1 MLLPQRLLSTWS
13 SPGLKHTLKSLDH
26 LPSLFQPSSSIRLR
40 RGCSWSFITY
50 QTLKWVQ
57 LVILLPLSPSLLCLP
72 SKKPFSDQQHSGVD
86 CDPGSVAS
94 PGARRWQ
101 NKSKPCSDPLPA
113 PPIPSAWHT
122 RGRGHVSQVK
132 VQFLMSQYP
141 GMDTS
146 SRQNSKAAFKKLE
159 RFHRVNIWQQL
170 PK

>member
-86 CDPGSVAS
+86 CDPSSVAS

-113 PPIPSAWHT
+113 SHPFSLAHQGQRPCLPGESAIPHVTIPWH
-122 RGRGHVSQVK
+122 GRIFQ
-132 VQFLMSQYP
+132 
-141 GMDTS
+141 T
-146 SRQNSKAAFKKLE
+146 E
-159 RFHRVNIWQQL
+159 QQRSF
-170 PK
+170 

>member
-13 SPGLKHTLKSLDH
+13 SPGLKYTLKSLDH

-113 PPIPSAWHT
+113 PHPFSLAHQGQRPCLAGESAIPHVTIPWH
-122 RGRGHVSQVK
+122 GRIFQTEEQRS
-132 VQFLMSQYP
+132 F
-141 GMDTS
+141 
-146 SRQNSKAAFKKLE
+146 
-159 RFHRVNIWQQL
+159 
-170 PK
+170 